1 MQDLLQPPP
10 PIQAR
15 EKLTLKPSFL
25 RALQGAWLLT
35 WKNRL
40 SWGRMPALTIALLV
54 LPLMVYLT
62 TSSRKSWIPRQTW
75 LGNPLAEVTALNVR
89 LGRTGLE
96 LRPEQKAQLTRIFIE
111 EYARTET
118 SLGEIPSSEAAT
130 DRRTAAV
137 KNCYERIRERA
148 NPILAER
155 QLSQIRTLEQ
165 RKLIEIEGGKNQLR
179 WSRTTPFHQWL
190 INFYFFVILPLSCVA
205 SCGSL
210 IREELQANTL
220 PFLTTRPLTR
230 AALVAVKFISQ
241 TAWLQILVLLQALLL
256 FAAGALRE
264 VPGLMSL
271 LPLFLATQFLATLAW
286 SALGTLLGLVNR
298 RFMAIALLY
307 GFVVEMGI
315 GRIPTNINSLSMMR
329 HLKSLLARNSILQDM
344 FEWPTRSVPFSISAL
359 LLAAGVFLAL
369 ALLLFTFKE
378 YHPTTEM
385 QK

>member
-1 MQDLLQPPP
+1 MQETLQPPP
-10 PIQAR
+10 TIQSR
-15 EKLTLKPSFL
+15 EKLALKPSFL

-40 SWGRMPALTIALLV
+40 SWGRMPALIVALLV
-54 LPLMVYLT
+54 LPVLVYLT

-75 LGNPLAEVTALNVR
+75 LGNPLTEVTTFNVR
-89 LGRTGLE
+89 LGRTGGE

-111 EYARTET
+111 EYARTEIA
-118 SLGEIPSSEAAT
+118 LGEIPSNDGAREK
-130 DRRTAAV
+130 RTLAV

-148 NPILAER
+148 GPLLAER
-155 QLSQIRTLEQ
+155 QLSQIRAIEQ
-165 RKLIEIEGGKNQLR
+165 RKLLEIEGGRNQLR

-220 PFLTTRPLTR
+220 AFLTTRPLTR

-241 TAWLQILVLLQALLL
+241 TVWLQILVLIQALLL

-264 VPGLMSL
+264 VPNLMSL
-271 LPLFLATQFLATLAW
+271 LPLFLATQFLATLVW
-286 SALGTLLGLVNR
+286 SALGTFLGLVNR
-298 RFMAIALLY
+298 RFMSIAILY

-329 HLKSLLARNSILQDM
+329 HLKSLLARNPALQEM

-359 LLAAGVFLAL
+359 LLAAGLFLAL